1 MFANQAIRPDR
12 TPNTSLMKTP
22 KRIEPLIEDGLV
34 DEVLRPLMSGKEAA
48 VYVVRCGAQVR
59 CAKVY
64 KEANKRSFRQAAEY
78 QEGRKVRNSRQARA
92 MAKGSKYGRKEA
104 EDAWQNAEVAALFR
118 LANAGVR
125 VPKPYDFQDGVLLM
139 ELVTDAD
146 GDAAPRLNDVHLEA
160 DEAREYHAFV
170 IRQIVLMLC
179 AGLVH
184 GDLSEFNVLLGP
196 DGPVIIDLPQA
207 VDAAGNNH
215 AFSMLQ
221 RDVANMAHYF
231 GRFAPE
237 LKDTR
242 FAQEMWALYEAGE
255 LRADSPL
262 TGEFEDDEHLADV
275 GGVMREIDAAR
286 LDDVRRRAART
297 EAEHGPVKGE
307 EPPPPWLQ

>member
-1 MFANQAIRPDR
+1 
-12 TPNTSLMKTP
+12 MKTP

-48 VYVVRCGAQVR
+48 VYVVRCGRHLR

-64 KEANKRSFRQAAEY
+64 KEADKRSFRQAAEY

-118 LANAGVR
+118 LASAGVR
-125 VPKPYDFQDGVLLM
+125 VPKPFDFLDGVLLM
-139 ELVTDAD
+139 ELVTDED
-146 GDAAPRLNDVHLEA
+146 GQAAPRLNDVHLEA
-160 DEAREYHAFV
+160 DQAREYHAFI

-207 VDAAGNNH
+207 VDAAANNH
-215 AFSMLQ
+215 AFSMLD

-237 LKDTR
+237 LKQTR
-242 FAQEMWALYEAGE
+242 YAKEMWALYQEGKLLPA
-255 LRADSPL
+255 SVL
-262 TGEFEDDEHLADV
+262 TGNWNDHEHVADL
-275 GGVMREIDAAR
+275 GGVMREIEAAKFEDA
-286 LDDVRRRAART
+286 RRRAGRE
-297 EAEHGPVKGE
+297 EAERGPVKGE
-307 EPPPPWLQ
+307 EPPPPWAQ

>member
-1 MFANQAIRPDR
+1 MSANPAIRPDR

-118 LANAGVR
+118 LASAGVR
-125 VPKPYDFQDGVLLM
+125 VPKPFDFQDGVLLM

-160 DEAREYHAFV
+160 EEAREYHAFV

-237 LKDTR
+237 LKETR
-242 FAQEMWALYEAGE
+242 YAQEMWALYEAGE

-262 TGEFEDDEHLADV
+262 TGEFADDEHEADV
-275 GGVMREIDAAR
+275 GGVMREIEAAR
-286 LDDVRRRAART
+286 LDDARRRAALA
-297 EAEHGPVKGE
+297 EAEHGPVKAE

>member
-1 MFANQAIRPDR
+1 MFANPAIRPDR
-12 TPNTSLMKTP
+12 TLNTSLMKTP

-262 TGEFEDDEHLADV
+262 TGEFEDDEHVADV